1 MIEFDT
7 EVVIE
12 ELPLLPVDPDIT
24 DAELDALD
32 SLEAS

>member
-1 MIEFDT
+1 MAEIFP

-12 ELPLLPVDPDIT
+12 ELPLLPIDPDIT

-32 SLEAS
+32 TLEES